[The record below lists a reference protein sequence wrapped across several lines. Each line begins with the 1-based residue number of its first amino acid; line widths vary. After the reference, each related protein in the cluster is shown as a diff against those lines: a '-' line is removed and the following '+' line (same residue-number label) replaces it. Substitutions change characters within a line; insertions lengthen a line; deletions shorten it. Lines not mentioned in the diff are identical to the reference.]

1 MWNRGFGRLQCDRK
15 PWGDTDLYKRHLR
28 APHGRVRG
36 PIPNKKLQEFRAA
49 SLRPPKESTQW
60 YARHLMWRYASELR
74 PDLESL
80 NETDDERPR
89 DERGEKV
96 FKLKNDEYERCLKKI
111 NKNLKLHNQKREQR
125 KYEVGAGVRTREDRL
140 GASGRFGTDRERY
153 NGRNGGQRFRW
164 YSRPVFN
171 RYLSRAGAS
180 EASCT
185 ERQCMDA
192 LAATSDELRK
202 YPMVTDNLT
211 PFAGPQC
218 FPHLDKASTECRL
231 HANQRLK
238 TEDPGSEGG
247 AAPPQVAPAPGRA
260 CPPCT
265 QGCWLQCDRC
275 SKWRLLMG
283 DEIVEAIVVLI

>member
-1 MWNRGFGRLQCDRK
+1 M
-15 PWGDTDLYKRHLR
+15 
-28 APHGRVRG
+28 
-36 PIPNKKLQEFRAA
+36 
-49 SLRPPKESTQW
+49 
-60 YARHLMWRYASELR
+60 
-74 PDLESL
+74 
-80 NETDDERPR
+80 
-89 DERGEKV
+89 
-96 FKLKNDEYERCLKKI
+96 
-111 NKNLKLHNQKREQR
+111 REQR
-125 KYEVGAGVRTREDRL
+125 KYEVGAGVRSRDDRL

-238 TEDPGSEGG
+238 TEEAPPGDGRQPLGPGSGC
-247 AAPPQVAPAPGRA
+247 APCEPGS
-260 CPPCT
+260 
-265 QGCWLQCDRC
+265 WLQCDRC
-275 SKWRLLMG
+275 QRWRCVDRACVPALRGHQFFEPADTDLDWQAWLGGAEARYALAERARAGGWLPAGAPGEGEG
-283 DEIVEAIVVLI
+283 DPSPESARARSIAIFG